1 MQNQVRTIKLLGL
14 LALFAP
20 PQASAAELSLSV
32 FGHQVAI
39 VARDTEQALMVDG
52 QELLRNDYV
61 DIDDIRLVSGMPV
74 MIGKSSPGGNI
85 CDGSPFVIAL
95 AAAAKPR
102 IDGPID
108 NCRPV
113 QMRGSADQLAFSTT
127 PLPNE
132 AGENWVW
139 KPDIGF
145 QKTSNTAFQTSK
157 AKGWAQLQQCGINHP
172 GDIFSFGEIA
182 AQIDS
187 LLGPAKA
194 SYVDILMGTG
204 SGQFDKDYFIGTS
217 CTRHSCGEEEA
228 LLVASI
234 ANRKVFLAWKPS
246 GEKIQVRPPVTEWPA
261 KAKAELRDWA
271 AKWK

>member
-1 MQNQVRTIKLLGL
+1 MQNQIRTIQ
-14 LALFAP
+14 LFAQLSFFVA
-20 PQASAAELSLSV
+20 PQVSAAELSLSV

-39 VARDTEQALMVDG
+39 VTRDTEQALMVDG
-52 QELLRNDYV
+52 QELLRNEYV
-61 DIDDIRLVSGMPV
+61 DIDDIRLVSGVPV
-74 MIGKSSPGGNI
+74 MIGKSYPGGNI
-85 CDGSPFVIAL
+85 CDSSPFVVSL
-95 AAAAKPR
+95 ATAAKPR
-102 IDGPID
+102 VDGPID
-108 NCRPV
+108 SCRPV
-113 QMRGSADQLAFSTT
+113 QMQGSADQLAFSTT

-139 KPDIGF
+139 KPNVGF
-145 QKTSNTAFQTSK
+145 QKTGNSGFQTSQ
-157 AKGWAQLQQCGINHP
+157 AKGWAQLQQSGINHP

-182 AQIDS
+182 TQIDG

-204 SGQFDKDYFIGTS
+204 SGQFDRDYYIGTS

-234 ANRKVFLAWKPS
+234 ANRRVFLAWKPS
-246 GEKIQVRPPVTEWPA
+246 GEKIQVLPPVTEWPA